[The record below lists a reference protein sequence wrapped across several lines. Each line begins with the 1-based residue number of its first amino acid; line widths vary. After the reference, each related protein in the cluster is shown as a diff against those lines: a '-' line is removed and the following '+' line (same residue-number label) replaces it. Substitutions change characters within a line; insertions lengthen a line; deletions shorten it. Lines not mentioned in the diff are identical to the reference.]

1 MTEMLSDF
9 IRALRAADVR
19 ISPSEAIDAGA
30 ALELIGWEDRA
41 LLRDGLAQA
50 LSKTVDEKQAFL
62 ETFDQF
68 FAFRSFSGKAEG
80 GETESEG
87 GESGQGESGEGE
99 SNASGPEEN
108 GESFEANGEG
118 GEGGAPTGA
127 GTGASSGQKSGEA
140 AEPSASAAAAAD
152 LIEILER
159 GDRVELQTRLAEASR
174 RVGVTDIKFFTQR
187 GMYALRILREMGS
200 EKLDDVIA
208 DARESADP
216 RQQAYGA
223 RLAGLRE
230 GLRAE
235 VRDFVEKQLA
245 MFAANS
251 GRRLREEI
259 LESVRLSNVE
269 RSDMKLMHE
278 LVRKMA
284 KRLISLHSRRKKVA
298 RRGQLDI
305 RRTIRVNIEYDGLL
319 FHTIWKK
326 RKIDRP
332 KVMAICDVSGSV
344 AQVSRFLLMFLY
356 SLHDVIPSIRSFAFS
371 GQLGEVTDLFETEE
385 VERAIAETLERF
397 GGSTDY
403 GEAFETFEAL
413 ALDEIDRRTTVLILG
428 DARNNN
434 GEPRADIL
442 RKIHDRAR
450 RVIFLNPEPHN
461 AWNTGDSVMKVYE
474 PCVDRALVCASLK
487 DLERVVSD
495 LLRTAV

>member
-30 ALELIGWEDRA
+30 ALEVIGYEDRA
-41 LLRDGLAQA
+41 LLRQALGQA
-50 LSKTVDEKQAFL
+50 LSKTVDEKQLFE

-68 FAFRSFSGKAEG
+68 FAFRSFSNRSESQN
-80 GETESEG
+80 GED
-87 GESGQGESGEGE
+87 GESGQDSDNDSGEGE
-99 SNASGPEEN
+99 GDEPSQDQSG
-108 GESFEANGEG
+108 GEG
-118 GEGGAPTGA
+118 GEGGAPTGK
-127 GTGASSGQKSGEA
+127 GSGGGQGKSAAPNEGEAGEA
-140 AEPSASAAAAAD
+140 AAMAAAD

-159 GDRVELQTRLAEASR
+159 GDRAELQMRLAEAAR
-174 RVGVTDIKFFTQR
+174 RVGVNDIRFFTQR
-187 GMYALRILREMGS
+187 GMYALKILREMGA
-200 EKLDDVIA
+200 EQLDDVIA

-216 RQQAYGA
+216 AQQAYGQ
-223 RLAGLRE
+223 RLGVLRE
-230 GLRAE
+230 GLRAQ

-269 RSDMKLMHE
+269 RSDMKLMHA

-284 KRLISLHSRRKKVA
+284 KRLVSLHSRRRKTA

-305 RRTIRVNIEYDGLL
+305 RKTIRVNIEYDGLL
-319 FHTIWKK
+319 FHTVWKK

-356 SLHDVIPSIRSFAFS
+356 SLHDVIPHVRSFAFS
-371 GQLGEVTDLFETEE
+371 GQLGEVTDLFERED
-385 VERAIAETLERF
+385 VDRAIAETLDRF

-403 GEAFETFEAL
+403 GEAFECFESL
-413 ALDEIDRRTTVLILG
+413 AMDEIDRKTTVLVLG

-442 RKIHDRAR
+442 RKIHDRAK
-450 RVIFLNPEPHN
+450 RVIFLNPEPRN

-474 PCVDRALVCASLK
+474 PCVDRAIVCASLK

>member
-30 ALELIGWEDRA
+30 ALERIGYEDREILKHGLSNA
-41 LLRDGLAQA
+41 LAK
-50 LSKTVDEKQAFL
+50 SVDEKQAFD
-62 ETFDQF
+62 ETFEKF
-68 FAFRSFSGKAEG
+68 FEFRSFSGRAESDAQQVDSSPADASP
-80 GETESEG
+80 EQESSEHNDSQG
-87 GESGQGESGEGE
+87 GQG
-99 SNASGPEEN
+99 AQ
-108 GESFEANGEG
+108 AG
-118 GEGGAPTGA
+118 GGSSQGQ
-127 GTGASSGQKSGEA
+127 GTGQADSS
-140 AEPSASAAAAAD
+140 EPQSASEASAAD
-152 LIEILER
+152 LIEILES
-159 GDRVELQTRLAEASR
+159 GDRAELQRRLAEAAR
-174 RVGVTDIKFFTQR
+174 NTGVTDIRFFTQR
-187 GMYALRILREMGS
+187 GMYSLKIQREMGS
-200 EKLDDVIA
+200 EKLDDMIA
-208 DARESADP
+208 DARESSDP
-216 RQQAYGA
+216 AQQAEGD
-223 RLAGLRE
+223 RLRLLRE
-230 GLRAE
+230 EFRAE
-235 VRDFVEKQLA
+235 VRDFVERQLA
-245 MFAANS
+245 LFAANS

-269 RSDMKLMHE
+269 RTDMKLMHE

-284 KRLISLHSRRKKVA
+284 KRLISLHARRKKTA
-298 RRGQLDI
+298 RRGQLDV
-305 RRTIRVNIEYDGLL
+305 RKTIRVNIEYDGLL

-356 SLHDVIPSIRSFAFS
+356 SLHDVIPNIRSFAFS
-371 GQLGEVTDLFETEE
+371 GQLGEVTDLFENEDI
-385 VERAIAETLERF
+385 ERAIAETLDRF

-403 GEAFETFEAL
+403 GEAFECFESL
-413 ALDEIDRRTTVLILG
+413 AMDEIDRKTTVLVLG

-442 RKIHDRAR
+442 RKIHDRAK
-450 RVIFLNPEPHN
+450 RVIFLNPEPRVS
-461 AWNTGDSVMKVYE
+461 WNTGDSVMRVYE

>member
-1 MTEMLSDF
+1 MTEILSDF

-19 ISPSEAIDAGA
+19 ISPAEAIDAGA
-30 ALELIGWEDRA
+30 AMELIGYEDRE
-41 LLRDGLAQA
+41 LLRQGLGQA
-50 LSKTVDEKQAFL
+50 LAKTIDEKEAFL
-62 ETFDQF
+62 ETFEQF
-68 FAFRSFSGKAEG
+68 FAFRSFSGRAESAGPGDGDAGDAEG
-80 GETESEG
+80 
-87 GESGQGESGEGE
+87 
-99 SNASGPEEN
+99 
-108 GESFEANGEG
+108 GEG
-118 GEGGAPTGA
+118 GEGGENAGQPGEGGQSGAPTGA
-127 GTGASSGQKSGEA
+127 GSGGGEG
-140 AEPSASAAAAAD
+140 ESAGQSAGSAAATD

-159 GDRVELQTRLAEASR
+159 GDRAELQTRLAEAAR
-174 RVGVTDIKFFTQR
+174 RVGVADIKFFTQR
-187 GMYALRILREMGS
+187 GMYALRIQREMGS
-200 EKLDDVIA
+200 EKLDDTIA
-208 DARESADP
+208 DARESNDP
-216 RQQAYGA
+216 QQRAYGD
-223 RLAGLRE
+223 RLKVLRE

-235 VRDFVEKQLA
+235 VRDFVERQLA
-245 MFAANS
+245 LFAANS

-269 RSDMKLMHE
+269 RSDMKLMHQ

-326 RKIDRP
+326 RKVDRP

-356 SLHDVIPSIRSFAFS
+356 SLHDVIPHVRSFAFS
-371 GQLGEVTDLFETEE
+371 GQLGEVTDLFERED
-385 VERAIAETLERF
+385 VDRAVSETLDRF

-403 GEAFETFEAL
+403 GEAFEGFEAL
-413 ALDEIDRRTTVLILG
+413 ALDDVDRHTTVLILG

-442 RKIHDRAR
+442 RKIKDRAR

-461 AWNTGDSVMKVYE
+461 AWNTGDSVMRVYE
-474 PCVDRALVCASLK
+474 PCVDRAIVCASLK